1 MWEFVL
7 DALQK
12 VVTPIGVAYM
22 IGGTLLGVFFGALPG
37 LSGGM
42 VMTMLLPVTYKMDPI
57 LALELFMALHVGS
70 SCGGAIGSI
79 LLGIPGTSSSIATT
93 WDGYEFTKEGN
104 PVRPLSVTVVS
115 NLFGIIPG
123 IIISMFA
130 AKALADLGVKL
141 GPWEYT
147 SMIFCAIA
155 LVIGLESKSLVKGFI
170 GVGIAV
176 IIACVGVDPML
187 GRTRFTFGITDF
199 YDGFNVVNLMLGL
212 FAAKIIMMEYVKQ
225 TKTKD
230 ASAVKVERFRW
241 PGKDIKDNIFNIV
254 SSFLI
259 GAFIG
264 FLPGLGG
271 PTSSVVAYS
280 TNKTLAKDKEKW
292 GRGAI
297 GGVWAPEVAT
307 KGGIGGAMIPMI
319 ALGIPGDVIMVQFM
333 TVMAVHGVTA
343 GPTLMME
350 RPDMVYILYTA
361 ALVGS
366 IFVFLVQVFTMP
378 LFPKFISMPY
388 HYLYPA
394 IIIISFLGAYM
405 VKTNVFGIMVAV
417 GACILGLAM
426 DYFDV
431 PIMPFIMTYILA
443 GLFEKYLRQG
453 INNSPDGIMT
463 FLTRPV
469 SAVFLVVGV
478 AVLIVNTILPAI
490 KRAKAN
496 KAQA

>member
-1 MWEFVL
+1 MWEFML

-12 VVTPIGVAYM
+12 VVTPIGIVYM
-22 IGGTLLGVFFGALPG
+22 VGGTMLGVFFGALPG

-79 LLGIPGTSSSIATT
+79 LLGIPGTSSSIATS

-225 TKTKD
+225 SKTKD
-230 ASAVKVERFRW
+230 ASKVKVDKFRW
-241 PGKDIKDNIFNIV
+241 PGEDIKNNLFNII

-280 TNKTLAKDKEKW
+280 TNKQS
-292 GRGAI
+292 R
-297 GGVWAPEVAT
+297 
-307 KGGIGGAMIPMI
+307 
-319 ALGIPGDVIMVQFM
+319 
-333 TVMAVHGVTA
+333 
-343 GPTLMME
+343 
-350 RPDMVYILYTA
+350 
-361 ALVGS
+361 
-366 IFVFLVQVFTMP
+366 
-378 LFPKFISMPY
+378 
-388 HYLYPA
+388 
-394 IIIISFLGAYM
+394 AY
-405 VKTNVFGIMVAV
+405 
-417 GACILGLAM
+417 
-426 DYFDV
+426 
-431 PIMPFIMTYILA
+431 
-443 GLFEKYLRQG
+443 
-453 INNSPDGIMT
+453 S
-463 FLTRPV
+463 
-469 SAVFLVVGV
+469 
-478 AVLIVNTILPAI
+478 LP
-490 KRAKAN
+490 R
-496 KAQA
+496 

>member
-1 MWEFVL
+1 MWQFVISAFQQIL
-7 DALQK
+7 
-12 VVTPIGVAYM
+12 TPLGIAYM

-42 VMTMLLPVTYKMDPI
+42 VMTMLLPVTYKMSPI
-57 LALELFMALHVGS
+57 LALELFMSLHVGS

-79 LLGIPGTSSSIATT
+79 LLGIPGTSSAIATS
-93 WDGYEFTKEGN
+93 WDGYSFTKEGN

-141 GPWEYT
+141 GPWEYA

-155 LVIGLESKSLVKGFI
+155 LVIGLGGSSLVKGFI
-170 GVGIAV
+170 GVGLAV
-176 IIACVGVDPML
+176 ILACVGVDPML
-187 GRTRFTFGITDF
+187 GRARFTFGITDF

-225 TKTKD
+225 SKTKD
-230 ASAVKVERFRW
+230 ASAIKVEKFKW
-241 PGKDIKDNIFNIV
+241 PGKDIKDNIFNII

-292 GRGAI
+292 GSGAI

-333 TVMAVHGVTA
+333 TVMSVHGVTA

-366 IFVFLVQVFTMP
+366 IFVFLVQVFAMP
-378 LFPKFISMPY
+378 IFPKLISMPY
-388 HYLYPA
+388 HFLYPA

-417 GACILGLAM
+417 GACILGLIM
-426 DYFDV
+426 DFFDV
-431 PIMPFIMTYILA
+431 PTMPFIMTYILA

-453 INNSPDGIMT
+453 INNAPNGILT
-463 FLTRPV
+463 FVTRPV
-469 SAVFLVVGV
+469 SAIFLVVGIV
-478 AVLIVNTILPAI
+478 VLIATTILPAI
-490 KRAKAN
+490 KKAKAN
-496 KAQA
+496 KG

>member
-1 MWEFVL
+1 MWQYIV
-7 DALQK
+7 AAAVK
-12 VVTPIGVAYM
+12 VCTPLGLIYM
-22 IGGTLLGVFFGALPG
+22 VGGTMLGVFFGALPG

-42 VMTMLLPVTYKMDPI
+42 VMTLLLPVTYKMDPI

-79 LLGIPGTSSSIATT
+79 LLGIPGTSSAIATS
-93 WDGYEFTKEGN
+93 WDGYSFTKQGD

-123 IIISMFA
+123 VIISMFA

-141 GPWEYT
+141 GPWEYA

-155 LVIGLESKSLVKGFI
+155 LVIGLSGASLCKGFI
-170 GVGIAV
+170 GVGFA
-176 IIACVGVDPML
+176 IILACVGVDPML
-187 GRTRFTFGITDF
+187 GRSRFTFGIIDF
-199 YDGFNVVNLMLGL
+199 MDGFNTVNIMLGL
-212 FAAKIIMMEYVKQ
+212 FAAKIICMEYVKQ

-230 ASAVKVERFRW
+230 ATKIKVDRFRW
-241 PGKDIKDNIFNIV
+241 PGEDIKGNVFNII

-280 TNKTLAKDKEKW
+280 TNKSLAKDKEKW
-292 GRGAI
+292 GTGAI

-333 TVMAVHGVTA
+333 TVMSVHGVIA
-343 GPTLMME
+343 GPALMME

-361 ALVGS
+361 ALIGS
-366 IFVFLVQVFTMP
+366 IFVFIVQALAMP

-388 HYLYPA
+388 HFLYPA
-394 IIIISFLGAYM
+394 IIVISFLGAYM
-405 VKTNVFGIMVAV
+405 VKTNAFGVIVAV
-417 GACILGLAM
+417 GSCIFGLIL
-426 DYFDV
+426 DYFDI
-431 PIMPFIMTYILA
+431 PAMPFIMTYILA
-443 GLFEKYLRQG
+443 GLFEKYMRQG
-453 INNSPDGIMT
+453 LNNSGSWAT
-463 FLTRPV
+463 FVTRPV
-469 SAVFLVVGV
+469 SLIFLVVGLGVLV
-478 AVLIVNTILPAI
+478 ANTILPVI
-490 KRAKAN
+490 KAN
-496 KAQA
+496 KAKKANA

>member
-1 MWEFVL
+1 MWE
-7 DALQK
+7 
-12 VVTPIGVAYM
+12 YM
-22 IGGTLLGVFFGALPG
+22 IDAFQQIISPLGIAFLVGGVLLGMFFGALPG

-42 VMTMLLPVTYKMDPI
+42 VMTMLLPVTYKMSPI
-57 LALELFMALHVGS
+57 LALELFMALHIGS

-79 LLGIPGTSSSIATT
+79 LLGIPGTSSAIATS
-93 WDGYEFTKEGN
+93 WDGYEFTKAGN
-104 PVRPLSVTVVS
+104 PVRPLSVTVAS

-141 GPWEYT
+141 GPWEYA

-155 LVIGLESKSLVKGFI
+155 LVIGLSGASLTKGFI
-170 GVGIAV
+170 GVGLA
-176 IIACVGVDPML
+176 IILACVGVDPML
-187 GRTRFTFGITDF
+187 GRGRFTFGINDF

-225 TKTKD
+225 SKTKD
-230 ASAVKVERFRW
+230 AKEIKVEKFKW
-241 PGKDIKDNIFNIV
+241 PGKDIKDNLFNIA

-280 TNKTLAKDKEKW
+280 TNKTLAKDRDNW
-292 GRGAI
+292 GKGAI

-333 TVMAVHGVTA
+333 TVMSVHGVTA

-350 RPDMVYILYTA
+350 RPDMVYILYVA
-361 ALVGS
+361 ALVAS
-366 IFVFLVQVFTMP
+366 VLVFIGQMLAMP
-378 LFPKFISMPY
+378 LFPKLISMPY
-388 HYLYPA
+388 HFLYPA

-405 VKTNVFGIMVAV
+405 VKTNVFGVMVVV
-417 GACILGLAM
+417 GACILGLFM
-426 DYFDV
+426 DMFDV
-431 PIMPFIMTYILA
+431 PVMPFIMTYILA

-453 INNSPDGIMT
+453 INNAPNGIWT
-463 FLTRPV
+463 FVTRPV
-469 SAVFLVVGV
+469 SAIFLLVGV
-478 AVLIVNTILPAI
+478 AVLAANTILPAI
-490 KRAKAN
+490 KKAKAN
-496 KAQA
+496 KAKA

>member
-1 MWEFVL
+1 
-7 DALQK
+7 
-12 VVTPIGVAYM
+12 
-22 IGGTLLGVFFGALPG
+22 
-37 LSGGM
+37 
-42 VMTMLLPVTYKMDPI
+42 
-57 LALELFMALHVGS
+57 
-70 SCGGAIGSI
+70 
-79 LLGIPGTSSSIATT
+79 
-93 WDGYEFTKEGN
+93 
-104 PVRPLSVTVVS
+104 
-115 NLFGIIPG
+115 
-123 IIISMFA
+123 
-130 AKALADLGVKL
+130 
-141 GPWEYT
+141 
-147 SMIFCAIA
+147 
-155 LVIGLESKSLVKGFI
+155 
-170 GVGIAV
+170 
-176 IIACVGVDPML
+176 
-187 GRTRFTFGITDF
+187 
-199 YDGFNVVNLMLGL
+199 
-212 FAAKIIMMEYVKQ
+212 
-225 TKTKD
+225 
-230 ASAVKVERFRW
+230 
-241 PGKDIKDNIFNIV
+241 
-254 SSFLI
+254 
-259 GAFIG
+259 
-264 FLPGLGG
+264 
-271 PTSSVVAYS
+271 
-280 TNKTLAKDKEKW
+280 
-292 GRGAI
+292 
-297 GGVWAPEVAT
+297 
-307 KGGIGGAMIPMI
+307 MIPMI

-361 ALVGS
+361 ALIGS